1 MIKEFLLDLLFSKF
15 CFSYQREGSYLCQDC
30 QSIIGVLRS
39 HQNYSR
45 GNLSDLYWA
54 TPYQSSL
61 VRNLIH
67 SFKYEPFIKELA
79 KPLSLLIINHF
90 QLIEKQPDFSDFIL
104 IPVPLHQKRLKWR
117 GFNQAKELGNQ
128 LSKFLNL
135 PLYSDCLVKTKT
147 TIPQMELPK
156 KKRKENV
163 LGAFLVQNKQNV
175 KRKKVLLIDDIFT
188 TGATMEEAARV
199 LREAG
204 VREVIGVVVARG

>member
-1 MIKEFLLDLLFSKF
+1 M
-15 CFSYQREGSYLCQDC
+15 
-30 QSIIGVLRS
+30 
-39 HQNYSR
+39 
-45 GNLSDLYWA
+45 
-54 TPYQSSL
+54 
-61 VRNLIH
+61 
-67 SFKYEPFIKELA
+67 
-79 KPLSLLIINHF
+79 
-90 QLIEKQPDFSDFIL
+90 
-104 IPVPLHQKRLKWR
+104 KWR

-156 KKRKENV
+156 KKRKESI

-188 TGATMEEAARV
+188 TGATMEETARV